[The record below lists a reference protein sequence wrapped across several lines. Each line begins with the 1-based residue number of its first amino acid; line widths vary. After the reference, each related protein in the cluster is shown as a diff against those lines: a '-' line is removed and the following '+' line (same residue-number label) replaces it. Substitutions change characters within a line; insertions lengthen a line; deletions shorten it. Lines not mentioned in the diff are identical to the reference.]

1 MSDLKRAFAISV
13 DFSKADNI
21 TTPIKF
27 KQFDYGS
34 NEIGLQILYDE
45 QVVVLD
51 DEYVVAVYR
60 DSKNNI
66 IVGDDNKPIQSFAR
80 IYDLNEGLII
90 IPINHTVLKTI
101 GNVDVELMII
111 SSNGKKRLTSPKFN
125 FEVVP
130 SILEFDESEIQ
141 VRDTV
146 CGLYRCGEVLC
157 GRTTGKVS
165 RVYAKNIWVD
175 GETIIDAEKLNS
187 IEDRLEDLD
196 SRVDINK
203 SYIHENLN
211 QKADLIHTHEFSDI
225 NVDIATLDD
234 INSIFII

>member
-1 MSDLKRAFAISV
+1 MTDLKRAFAISV

-21 TTPIKF
+21 TTPVKF

-90 IPINHTVLKTI
+90 IPINHIVLKTT

-111 SSNGKKRLTSPKFN
+111 SSNGKKKIN
-125 FEVVP
+125 FTEV
-130 SILEFDESEIQ
+130 
-141 VRDTV
+141 
-146 CGLYRCGEVLC
+146 
-157 GRTTGKVS
+157 
-165 RVYAKNIWVD
+165 
-175 GETIIDAEKLNS
+175 
-187 IEDRLEDLD
+187 
-196 SRVDINK
+196 
-203 SYIHENLN
+203 
-211 QKADLIHTHEFSDI
+211 
-225 NVDIATLDD
+225 
-234 INSIFII
+234 